1 MFKHILVAVD
11 GSETS
16 NLAMQTAISLAKDQH
31 AVLHVVHV
39 ADEFLDVSEGV
50 VIDFEKYEKSIRIHG
65 QDILH
70 KMQALADQ
78 AKISVKTHLI
88 EITDYADHVPEKL
101 VEFTNKE
108 PIDLIIIGTHG
119 RRGFKRFL
127 LGSVAE
133 GVARLAS
140 VPVLLLRH
148 NLKND

>member
-16 NLAMQTAISLAKDQH
+16 NLAMQTAIKLAKDQH

-50 VIDFEKYEKSIRIHG
+50 AIDFDKYEKSIRDHG
-65 QDILH
+65 QVILH
-70 KMQALADQ
+70 KMEALADE
-78 AKISVKTHLI
+78 AKIAVKIHLI
-88 EITDYADHVPEKL
+88 EITDYADHIPEKL
-101 VEFTNKE
+101 VEAAN
-108 PIDLIIIGTHG
+108 IHHADLMIIGTHG
-119 RRGFKRFL
+119 RRGFRRFL

-140 VPVLLLRH
+140 VPVLLIRG
-148 NLKND
+148 KIKD